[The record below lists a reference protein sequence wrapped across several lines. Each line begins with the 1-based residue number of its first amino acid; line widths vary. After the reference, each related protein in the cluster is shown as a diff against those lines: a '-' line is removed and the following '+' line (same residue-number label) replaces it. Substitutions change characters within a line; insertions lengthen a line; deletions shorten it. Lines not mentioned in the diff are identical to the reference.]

1 LLGQYCKH
9 CCFCFD
15 FRSLEQQVQEL
26 LAQPASEEQSIQT
39 DTLKFVCEEQGTQT
53 DADMN
58 SSDERGSII
67 MEKESLL
74 PESNAQKCRNNE
86 EACEI

>member
-1 LLGQYCKH
+1 MHYCFH
-9 CCFCFD
+9 SEC
-15 FRSLEQQVQEL
+15 RSLEQQVQEL
-26 LAQPASEEQSIQT
+26 LAKPASEEQSIQT
-39 DTLKFVCEEQGTQT
+39 DTLKFVCEEQSTQT

-58 SSDERGSII
+58 SADEQGSI
-67 MEKESLL
+67 MTEKESLL